1 MSEDKIST
9 LISLLAD
16 RPSLCRK
23 QDAEFARR
31 DREKDLAYIAK
42 SMAISVKI
50 YIQMGVSF
58 SSTTMYFPSLFLII
72 VP

>member
-16 RPSLCRK
+16 RPSLWRK

-31 DREKDLAYIAK
+31 DIREKDLAYIAK

-58 SSTTMYFPSLFLII
+58 SSTTFRLYF
-72 VP
+72 